1 MRFANVTLSSD
12 AEVKGKDQMNN
23 VVSLPTRCNKC
34 SCFPDKIHAG
44 KLKLLICELKERN
57 RGRGKN
63 RNTQRITSQRWTCQR
78 KGKINP
84 QSVMALQG

>member
-1 MRFANVTLSSD
+1 M
-12 AEVKGKDQMNN
+12 KGKNKMNN

-44 KLKLLICELKERN
+44 KLKLLICELKERH

-63 RNTQRITSQRWTCQR
+63 RQTQKITSQ
-78 KGKINP
+78 K
-84 QSVMALQG
+84 